1 MRSLSKKA
9 LFLYIFIV
17 AFLVGRVLIF
27 KGDLISVYTT
37 KFNPIFWI
45 FTAILSYL
53 IARDEPNLKV
63 RSKYDI
69 TQTVIII
76 LILYCMIYFS
86 LGLVFGYE
94 KSPYSHELIPMLKNI
109 WTFVVAIGFQEYV
122 RMQLIKL
129 SPKKIGYY
137 AIITLFF
144 IIAEI
149 DFWNISSN
157 FSNNVAFFKYMSQT
171 IVPLL
176 VSNCLFTYLVIMAGN
191 VPSTIYRVILSLITI
206 LLPIFPGLN
215 WLIKAM
221 LEIIL
226 VIVCAL
232 YVNYVDLQSARVLN
246 RRQLKKEKVTS
257 YIPFVIVLVILVCF
271 IGGIFKYQPI
281 AVLSNSMYPTFA
293 RGDAVVVQ
301 KLEKKEFSK
310 LKKGD
315 ILYYSKDGKLVIHRI
330 IEIKETEEKKLE
342 IKTKGDNNN
351 TEDNWIIKEEEI
363 IGKVKFMIPYIGYP
377 SVWVNEMLKK

>member
-157 FSNNVAFFKYMSQT
+157 FSNNVAFFKYVSQT

-315 ILYYSKDGKLVIHRI
+315 ILYYSKDDKLVIHRI

-363 IGKVKFMIPYIGYP
+363 IGKVKFMVPYIGYP

>member
-1 MRSLSKKA
+1 
-9 LFLYIFIV
+9 
-17 AFLVGRVLIF
+17 
-27 KGDLISVYTT
+27 
-37 KFNPIFWI
+37 
-45 FTAILSYL
+45 
-53 IARDEPNLKV
+53 
-63 RSKYDI
+63 
-69 TQTVIII
+69 
-76 LILYCMIYFS
+76 MIYFS

-257 YIPFVIVLVILVCF
+257 YIPFVIVLIILVCF

-301 KLEKKEFSK
+301 ILEKKEFSK

-315 ILYYSKDGKLVIHRI
+315 ILYYSKDDKLVIHRI

-363 IGKVKFMIPYIGYP
+363 IGKVKFMVPYIGYP

>member
-27 KGDLISVYTT
+27 KCDLISVYTT

-257 YIPFVIVLVILVCF
+257 YIPFVIVLIILVCF

-315 ILYYSKDGKLVIHRI
+315 ILYYSKDDKLVIHRI

-363 IGKVKFMIPYIGYP
+363 IGKVKFMVPYIGYP

>member
-191 VPSTIYRVILSLITI
+191 VPSTIYRVVLSLITI

-315 ILYYSKDGKLVIHRI
+315 ILYYSKDDKLVIHRI

-363 IGKVKFMIPYIGYP
+363 IGKVKFMVPYIGYP

>member
-315 ILYYSKDGKLVIHRI
+315 ILYYSKDGKLIIHRI

-363 IGKVKFMIPYIGYP
+363 IGKVKFMVPYIGYP

>member
-27 KGDLISVYTT
+27 KGDLISIYTT

>member
-53 IARDEPNLKV
+53 IARYEPNLKV

-363 IGKVKFMIPYIGYP
+363 IGKVKFMVPYIGYP